1 MIASQQFIRNV
12 QKEEMRIVASA
23 HIATIITNEQI
34 EYAATVMKRVS
45 ARYIVIFGD
54 SGFVAEAIYKLGK
67 LGFKGSSGIVWF
79 AQNAPNPFYDPLKVL
94 GPDYYSYATD
104 YIFTGSYPLNWN
116 VPPLLEFY
124 NYLNITDSSTRD
136 DVMLNTNFQAAYD
149 CTMNMLYGINKLLEA
164 NNGLEPLL
172 SLREAGPLM
181 NYTLFQKTEYKG
193 ILNETF
199 ELTPDGN
206 LK

>member
-54 SGFVAEAIYKLGK
+54 SGFVAEAMYKLGK

-79 AQNAPNPFYDPLKVL
+79 AQNAPNPFYDPLK
-94 GPDYYSYATD
+94 
-104 YIFTGSYPLNWN
+104 
-116 VPPLLEFY
+116 
-124 NYLNITDSSTRD
+124 DSSTRD
-136 DVMLNTNFQAAYD
+136 DVLLNTNFQAAYD

-164 NNGLEPLL
+164 NKGLEPLL

-199 ELTPDGN
+199 ELTSDGS
-206 LK
+206 LKV